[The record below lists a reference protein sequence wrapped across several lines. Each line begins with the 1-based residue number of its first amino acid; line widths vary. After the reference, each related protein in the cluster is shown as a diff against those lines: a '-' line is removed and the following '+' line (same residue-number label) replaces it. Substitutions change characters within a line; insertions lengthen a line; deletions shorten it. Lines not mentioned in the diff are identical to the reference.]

1 MIRKLSLLLL
11 CITGLVAL
19 AMPLPASG
27 EEGLRIARWYQDH
40 EGAVT
45 LRFDDGDDSHI
56 TTVIPLLSKYDI
68 KATFMVNPGKRQYRE
83 HKDVWERKVPS
94 LGHRLGNHT
103 MNHRGAQSITEA
115 EYEIGEAARVIQRIH
130 SGETKLMVFASGGG
144 EKWGGAD
151 WEHASPEYKDLVAKY
166 HLIDLYDGK
175 FTSYL
180 IKGSSTVE
188 ELCSLVENAASQKK
202 HQPFHAHHVGNPT
215 LLDRIKLIVR
225 GTDLVV
231 STETLEG
238 MLTCLSRKRNQIWVA
253 PLIDVLKYEE
263 EASAA
268 LLEPSSPVKDGTA
281 WKMKVATDPALYDHP
296 LTLVLPGE
304 KQGKIMDVTQDSS
317 QRTIYEGARGQ
328 LLVDVAPVDSA
339 IILRRQTN

>member
-11 CITGLVAL
+11 SITGLVVL
-19 AMPLPASG
+19 AMPLLASG
-27 EEGLRIARWYQDH
+27 EKGLRIARWYQDH

-103 MNHRGAQSITEA
+103 MNHRGARSITEA
-115 EYEIGEAARVIQRIH
+115 EYEIGEAAQVIQRVYA
-130 SGETKLMVFASGGG
+130 GETKLMVFASGGG

-151 WEHASPEYKDLVAKY
+151 WEQASPEYRDLVAQY

-175 FTSYL
+175 FTSHL

-188 ELCSLVENAASQKK
+188 ELCSLVVSAASQEK
-202 HQPFHAHHVGNPT
+202 HQPFHAHRVGTPT
-215 LLDRIKLIVR
+215 LMDRIKTLAR
-225 GTDLVV
+225 GSDLVIP
-231 STETLEG
+231 TETLEG
-238 MLTCLSRKRNQIWVA
+238 MLACLSGVRDRVWVA

-263 EASAA
+263 EVGAAS
-268 LLEPSSPVKDGTA
+268 LERGLTEKENTT
-281 WKMKVATDPALYDHP
+281 WNMKVTTDPALYDHP
-296 LTLVLPGE
+296 LTLILPVE
-304 KQGKIMDVTQDSS
+304 KKGKIVGVMQD
-317 QRTIYEGARGQ
+317 RTHRDIYEGARGQ

-339 IILRRQTN
+339 IILQRQVN